1 MEFVPHAQMKPL
13 DKVTLGSV
21 YLADI
26 EGLACYC
33 LRTSVNRGF
42 PDPGA
47 IVLGPFTDAG
57 FGTPWVTFTNIGDVL
72 DFGRE
77 WVCQL
82 PADADDIAVS
92 GVGDLS
98 LTGAMIFN
106 AHGSF
111 LQTVNR
117 DGKTPL
123 LYDTTTG
130 ETAESRLVG
139 SSVLLK
145 KWTLAL
151 RPDGD
156 ANPTQLITVAARA
169 PRLP

>member
-1 MEFVPHAQMKPL
+1 MELIPHAQMKPL
-13 DKVTLGSV
+13 DEVTQGSV

-57 FGTPWVTFTNIGDVL
+57 FGTPWVAFTNIGHVL
-72 DFGRE
+72 DFGE
-77 WVCQL
+77 GWVCQL
-82 PADADDIAVS
+82 PTDADENSVS
-92 GVGDLS
+92 GVGDPPS
-98 LTGAMIFN
+98 TGAMILN
-106 AHGSF
+106 ALGCY
-111 LQTVNR
+111 LQAVSP
-117 DGKTPL
+117 DGKTVF
-123 LYDTTTG
+123 YYNTATCI
-130 ETAESRLVG
+130 TAEPKPNR

-156 ANPTQLITVAARA
+156 ANPTQLITVTARA
-169 PRLP
+169 PRLR